1 MLTPPALPAELLALL
16 LALPLLVPVP
26 LLAALPDWDVCALS
40 ASRSWPAADPP
51 PPPPQAVR
59 QSVISKAPAE
69 KRRGMP
75 GVGATAV
82 CRRAN
87 GAIFMAMN
95 SAWKRRCYIAE
106 KVSTVSLESHVRA
119 SPGVARPDW
128 RRDDGAGGFR
138 FYSPDGDGTRLS
150 RPQREPRAWVVMA
163 VRNTS

>member
-128 RRDDGAGGFR
+128 WSSDGGPAPLVL
-138 FYSPDGDGTRLS
+138 YPTQ
-150 RPQREPRAWVVMA
+150 RPYAVGQNINEKRAPG
-163 VRNTS
+163 R

>member
-1 MLTPPALPAELLALL
+1 MLTPPAPPAGLLALL
-16 LALPLLVPVP
+16 LALPLLVPVAPVP
-26 LLAALPDWDVCALS
+26 LLAAFPDWDVCALS
-40 ASRSWPAADPP
+40 DSRSWPAADPP

-128 RRDDGAGGFR
+128 RSSDGGPAPLVL
-138 FYSPDGDGTRLS
+138 YPTQ
-150 RPQREPRAWVVMA
+150 RPYA
-163 VRNTS
+163 VGQNINEKLAPGR